1 MFDRALAAGL
11 LLFTFAATSTRCLR
25 NDVCIADNAKAYG
38 KGDSA
43 ASAIISQEPG
53 APISAATH
61 RGPRRRRPRMPP
73 PPRVFRVR
81 VRVRIRV
88 RVRVRVRLL
97 GVVPRLRP
105 LKSLVRHVP
114 VLADRLL
121 VRVTKEVA
129 PS

>member
-1 MFDRALAAGL
+1 VNIWNFLASCLVRA
-11 LLFTFAATSTRCLR
+11 
-25 NDVCIADNAKAYG
+25 
-38 KGDSA
+38 
-43 ASAIISQEPG
+43 
-53 APISAATH
+53 
-61 RGPRRRRPRMPP
+61 
-73 PPRVFRVR
+73 RVRVR